1 MTDSEHYQKLKLELR
16 RGVLI
21 LAVLAELRE
30 EHYGYSLRK
39 NLLAKGLEIDEGT
52 LYPLVRRLE
61 KQQLLVSEWREES
74 NRKKRFYRLSATGK
88 TTLEKLTQDW
98 QQVEATLNAILE
110 K

>member
-1 MTDSEHYQKLKLELR
+1 MTELEHYQKLKLELR

-61 KQQLLVSEWREES
+61 KQSLLTSEWREES
-74 NRKKRFYRLSATGK
+74 NRKKRFYKLSEIG
-88 TTLEKLTQDW
+88 
-98 QQVEATLNAILE
+98 EATLTKLTADWHEVEETLNRIIA
-110 K
+110 

>member
-1 MTDSEHYQKLKLELR
+1 MTEIEHYQKLKLELR

-61 KQQLLVSEWREES
+61 KQGLLTSEWREES
-74 NRKKRFYRLSATGK
+74 NRKKRFYKVSEIGQL
-88 TTLEKLTQDW
+88 TLEKLTQDW
-98 QQVEATLNAILE
+98 HQVEETLNRILN
-110 K
+110 

>member
-1 MTDSEHYQKLKLELR
+1 MTESEHYQKLKLELR

-39 NLLAKGLEIDEGT
+39 NLIAKNLDIDEGT

-61 KQQLLVSEWREES
+61 KQGLLTSEWRQED
-74 NRKKRFYRLSATGK
+74 NRKKRFYKLSEVGESTRVK
-88 TTLEKLTQDW
+88 LTNEWKQVSTTL
-98 QQVEATLNAILE
+98 NGILE
-110 K
+110 

>member
-61 KQQLLVSEWREES
+61 KQDLLTSQWREEN
-74 NRKKRFYRLSATGK
+74 NRKKRFYQLSEVGK
-88 TTLEKLTQDW
+88 SVFAKLKQDW
-98 QQVEATLNAILE
+98 LDTESTLNKILE
-110 K
+110 